1 MLNKVV
7 QHKVVQSCT
16 TSKLNTSSGLSQ
28 LKHKNKPVLFLT
40 ALAVS
45 NTLSR

>member
-7 QHKVVQSCT
+7 QHL